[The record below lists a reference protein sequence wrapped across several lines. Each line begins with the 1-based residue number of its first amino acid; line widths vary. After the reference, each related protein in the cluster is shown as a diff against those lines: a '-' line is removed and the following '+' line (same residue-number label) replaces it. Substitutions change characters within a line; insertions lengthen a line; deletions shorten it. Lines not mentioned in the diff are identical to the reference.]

1 MKRSVAAPTPAAD
14 ESRGD
19 HQHGSLHH
27 EAHLH
32 FEVDL
37 RPGEYLQGA
46 ELQLYRHSLPDDLAD
61 GMHTPMTSSDQLARH
76 NNFWPLMQQ
85 EKVEAGGKAER
96 TKNTVSE
103 YLLRVNLYHLLQ
115 PLNETHLN
123 DSRGLGRGGLRPPM
137 KLIDTQVIDV
147 RDPPTF
153 LSFDVMPA
161 VEYWVKH
168 FDSNH
173 GLYLTLVDNSG
184 RRSSSHS
191 SLVVL
196 NPEDSYVQSDKRG
209 TKRDQGETRR
219 RDDEEQE
226 EEGEKLR
233 KEEAEEE
240 HHWAELRPHLFTY
253 TSDHPTTRERV
264 PPVRVKRNTRDE
276 GGGRRTSTQQQQQS
290 SSYRGSRRQSG
301 GGGGSDRYN
310 SMKRR
315 KKQRTKQKNSAA
327 YRKYCKRH
335 KLYFD
340 FKEMAWSDWVVAP
353 PGIQAYQCGGECS
366 FPLSGQMNATN
377 HAIIQALVNSKNANV
392 VPSPCCVPTD
402 LSPISL
408 LYTDDKEK
416 MIVKN
421 YPDMVVEGC
430 GCA

>member
-1 MKRSVAAPTPAAD
+1 MKRSVAATTPAAD
-14 ESRGD
+14 ESKK
-19 HQHGSLHH
+19 HQEHGSLHH

-46 ELQLYRHSLPDDLAD
+46 ELQLYRHSLLDLAED
-61 GMHTPMTSSDQLARH
+61 IHTSMTSSGHLVRH

-85 EKVEAGGKAER
+85 EKEAEEKEK
-96 TKNTVSE
+96 TKKEKNTLSK

-137 KLIDTQVIDV
+137 RLIDTQVIDV
-147 RDPPTF
+147 RDPATF

-168 FDSNH
+168 YDSNH

-196 NPEDSYVQSDKRG
+196 NPEESYVQSDKRG
-209 TKRDQGETRR
+209 TKPDQGETR
-219 RDDEEQE
+219 DEEEEQE
-226 EEGEKLR
+226 EEREKLQ
-233 KEEAEEE
+233 KEKE
-240 HHWAELRPHLFTY
+240 HQWAELRPHLFTF

-264 PPVRVKRNTRDE
+264 PPVRVKRNLRDDPTR
-276 GGGRRTSTQQQQQS
+276 RPSTQQSYRS
-290 SSYRGSRRQSG
+290 SSNSSRKQSG
-301 GGGGSDRYN
+301 GGGGTERYN
-310 SMKRR
+310 TKRR
-315 KKQRTKQKNSAA
+315 NKQRTKQKNSAA
-327 YRKYCKRH
+327 YRKFCKRH

-340 FKEMAWSDWVVAP
+340 FKEIGWSDWVVAP

-366 FPLSGQMNATN
+366 FPLSEQMNATN
-377 HAIIQALVNSKNANV
+377 HATIQSLVNSKNANV

-402 LSPISL
+402 LSPITL

-421 YPDMVVEGC
+421 YPNMKVESC